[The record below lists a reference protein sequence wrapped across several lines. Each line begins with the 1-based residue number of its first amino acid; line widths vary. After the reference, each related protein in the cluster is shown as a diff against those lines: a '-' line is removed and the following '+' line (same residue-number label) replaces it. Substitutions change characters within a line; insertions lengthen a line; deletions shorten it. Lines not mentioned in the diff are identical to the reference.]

1 MNVGG
6 ETQTFVCIPTPP
18 PAPVQIDF
26 KGKIISTYFFLKLP
40 QYIVSI
46 HSRKSALLAV
56 LCKEVRAGQREREVM
71 GEQLAFEIIYVTV
84 SKPSLWETCQIAEAM
99 TLQPYK

>member
-1 MNVGG
+1 M
-6 ETQTFVCIPTPP
+6 
-18 PAPVQIDF
+18 
-26 KGKIISTYFFLKLP
+26 
-40 QYIVSI
+40 
-46 HSRKSALLAV
+46 
-56 LCKEVRAGQREREVM
+56 LCKEVRAGPREREVM